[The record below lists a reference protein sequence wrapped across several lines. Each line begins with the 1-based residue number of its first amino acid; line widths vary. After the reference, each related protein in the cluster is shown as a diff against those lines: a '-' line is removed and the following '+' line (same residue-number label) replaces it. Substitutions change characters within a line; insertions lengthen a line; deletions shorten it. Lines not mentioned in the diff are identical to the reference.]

1 MFYKLSEKKCCHL
14 DLFFVLPGWQSA
26 RMENISYDS
35 DTLTIQGL
43 EMSESSTYPVFFT
56 LLFVYIAL
64 LISNIGV
71 VFIIIA
77 ERRLHEPMYLLFCNL
92 SVNDILGNT
101 ILLPHLL
108 YDMVSKNRFM
118 SYNACVTQAF
128 FTQTY
133 GSASHTILIIMAI
146 DRYVAICNP
155 LRYSA
160 IMTAKA
166 VVTLSVSAWA
176 VSVVLVGVLVSL
188 SVRLS
193 RCTSVIPN
201 FYCDNASLFKLSCED
216 VSINNIYGLFY
227 TVVLCSSSMGT
238 VAVTYI
244 RIAIICRTKK
254 NAELNSKAIQTCAS
268 HLVLY
273 LIMLLTGF
281 IIVIMHRFPEYPFLR
296 RLVAILFNV
305 VPANL
310 NPIIYGIQTKQLRLK
325 ILQIFGR
332 KITPS

>member
-1 MFYKLSEKKCCHL
+1 
-14 DLFFVLPGWQSA
+14 
-26 RMENISYDS
+26 MENISSVS
-35 DTLTIQGL
+35 DILVL
-43 EMSESSTYPVFFT
+43 EELDLSESSTYPVFFT

-64 LISNIGV
+64 IITNVGV
-71 VFIIIA
+71 VVIIIA
-77 ERRLHEPMYLLFCNL
+77 ERSLHEPMYLLFCNL
-92 SVNDILGNT
+92 SVNDINT

-108 YDMVSKNRFM
+108 FDMLFKNRLI
-118 SYNACVTQAF
+118 SYSACVTQIFGAHTF
-128 FTQTY
+128 
-133 GSASHTILIIMAI
+133 GSASHTILMIMAI

-160 IMTAKA
+160 IMTKKA

-201 FYCDNASLFKLSCED
+201 FYCDNASLLKLSCED

-227 TVVLCSSSMGT
+227 TVIFLSSSMGT

-244 RIAIICRTKK
+244 RIAITCWTKK

>member
-1 MFYKLSEKKCCHL
+1 
-14 DLFFVLPGWQSA
+14 
-26 RMENISYDS
+26 MENISSVS
-35 DTLTIQGL
+35 DILVL
-43 EMSESSTYPVFFT
+43 EELDLSESSTYPVFFT

-77 ERRLHEPMYLLFCNL
+77 ERSLHEPMYLLFCNL

-108 YDMVSKNRFM
+108 FDMVSKERFI
-118 SYNACVTQAF
+118 SHGACVTQAF
-128 FTQTY
+128 FSHTY
-133 GSASHTILIIMAI
+133 GSASHTILMIMAI

-160 IMTAKA
+160 IMTKKA

-176 VSVVLVGVLVSL
+176 VAVVLVGVLVSL

-227 TVVLCSSSMGT
+227 TVIFLSSSMGT

-244 RIAIICRTKK
+244 RIAITCWTKK

-296 RLVAILFNV
+296 RLVAILFHV